1 MALSTEDL
9 AEIDRLLSA
18 PDAAGSSLMDLRRR
32 FPHYAWTQCD
42 ASDVSEQPFRTYP
55 RFDVHLLNSSDHCA
69 QVTNDPA
76 HATGIV
82 LAKRTGTSP

>member
-9 AEIDRLLSA
+9 AEIDKVLSS
-18 PDAAGSSLMDLRRR
+18 PEAGGASVMELRRR

-42 ASDVSEQPFRTYP
+42 ASDVTELPFRTYP
-55 RFDVHLLNSSDHCA
+55 RFDVHLLNSADHCA
-69 QVTNDPA
+69 QVTSDPA

-82 LAKRTGTSP
+82 LAKRAGIS